1 MFSRA
6 ILTPHAVEGCF
17 CIMEYWKG
25 WTEVRRNSANNS
37 CVIWKGSQPRL
48 RLVPLQQGGQR
59 DQALVQT
66 KPNSSTRGKDLSFPK
81 NRTGPVKGRTN
92 FLSMNEASTG
102 FIATPTL
109 PSTRTSKDVA
119 SSYTFAALTKCDT
132 IYYVLIFCEL
142 RSTQRRTYAA
152 VVASSS
158 TTSAMRRTIR
168 TSAALPSSTSAE
180 MKPLTSKVKHYGK
193 PSAKRYEIA
202 PLSKPAPKQYEP
214 RYPSVALWL
223 QRQAL
228 TPTVVPYSVG
238 SITLPVACSSEP
250 KKVNTSLL
258 YLHCNSWCM
267 VL

>member
-48 RLVPLQQGGQR
+48 RLVLLRQGGQR

-66 KPNSSTRGKDLSFPK
+66 KLNSAIRGKDLSFPK

-102 FIATPTL
+102 FIATPSL

-119 SSYTFAALTKCDT
+119 SSFTFAALTKCDT
-132 IYYVLIFCEL
+132 SYNEDIFCEL

-158 TTSAMRRTIR
+158 IT
-168 TSAALPSSTSAE
+168 
-180 MKPLTSKVKHYGK
+180 
-193 PSAKRYEIA
+193 A
-202 PLSKPAPKQYEP
+202 PWEQQVVPHQHCPAPHP
-214 RYPSVALWL
+214 LRWNLWPA
-223 QRQAL
+223 R
-228 TPTVVPYSVG
+228 
-238 SITLPVACSSEP
+238 
-250 KKVNTSLL
+250 
-258 YLHCNSWCM
+258 
-267 VL
+267 